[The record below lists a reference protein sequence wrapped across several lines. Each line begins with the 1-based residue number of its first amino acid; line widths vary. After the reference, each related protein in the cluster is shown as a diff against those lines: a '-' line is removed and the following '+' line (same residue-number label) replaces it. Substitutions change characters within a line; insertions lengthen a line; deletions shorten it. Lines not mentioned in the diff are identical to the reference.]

1 MLHLN
6 SYAIVLLLFLYTI
19 YENYRCHWKRD
30 GLQHHRTNNFI
41 STGRLNS
48 PPAPA
53 PPPNKTQLSLYPS
66 SVCILAQFHILRCA
80 VGSNFTYC
88 PNKTISNT
96 PSHSRNNQTSSSSLW
111 GYSYCI
117 TWIYKE
123 WDEYTWLTKT
133 IQMMTIIHL
142 LPYFCDIVTVAINND
157 VYSVLFCLL
166 ILTEISV
173 FHPHYKYKPSFKPS
187 GCSHW
192 TWGDIDK
199 KLLKRCYIIL

>member
-1 MLHLN
+1 MLHL
-6 SYAIVLLLFLYTI
+6 LHLLFYFVFFAPYI
-19 YENYRCHWKRD
+19 KNYRCHGKRD
-30 GLQHHRTNNFI
+30 GLQPQDQWFI

-48 PPAPA
+48 H
-53 PPPNKTQLSLYPS
+53 PPPLRNKIKLSSYPS
-66 SVCILAQFHILRCA
+66 SVCFLAQFHILRCA

-96 PSHSRNNQTSSSSLW
+96 PSHSRNNQTSSSSWW

-123 WDEYTWLTKT
+123 WDEYTCPTKT